1 MIPLR
6 CTHLASINILTDSL
20 INASIDVDQEQSHVQ
35 YLVTIYIPS
44 ARVYKY
50 EN

>member
-6 CTHLASINILTDSL
+6 CTHLAAINILTDSL
-20 INASIDVDQEQSHVQ
+20 INSSVDGDQEQSHVQ
-35 YLVTIYIPS
+35 YLVTIYILS